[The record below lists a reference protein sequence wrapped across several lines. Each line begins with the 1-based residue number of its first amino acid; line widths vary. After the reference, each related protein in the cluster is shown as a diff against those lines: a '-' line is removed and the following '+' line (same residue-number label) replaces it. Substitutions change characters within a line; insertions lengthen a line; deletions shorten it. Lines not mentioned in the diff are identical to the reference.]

1 MKRIFVASVLPFV
14 SAFLGGVLA
23 YPAVLDA
30 QNGRIRMQSV
40 TAESATIVGADT
52 DRIQLGTQWEGR
64 GGIMNWFA
72 PDGVRRLAVG
82 TGGINVEDPEG
93 SGINIYAA
101 DGNLVARLGTGHGP
115 LGTLPL
121 STSLFLFDQNR
132 HQRIRLSVAENG
144 TPVIQLLDAAGN
156 VIWHAP

>member
-1 MKRIFVASVLPFV
+1 RVDQIMGSRGCFSFPRWRGADMTRIFVARVLPFV

-23 YPAVLDA
+23 YPTVLDA

-72 PDGVRRLAVG
+72 PDGVRRLAV
-82 TGGINVEDPEG
+82 
-93 SGINIYAA
+93 
-101 DGNLVARLGTGHGP
+101 
-115 LGTLPL
+115 
-121 STSLFLFDQNR
+121 
-132 HQRIRLSVAENG
+132 
-144 TPVIQLLDAAGN
+144 
-156 VIWHAP
+156 